1 MARDPLP
8 PGAYRVTREQ
18 LRAFT
23 LFDGVPD
30 ALSRDL
36 LKTMER
42 QPVPR
47 GEVVYARGD
56 TSREVYFVVRGE
68 FVGFMLSDT
77 GREVAVA
84 QMRPGNIFGD
94 TDALSG
100 GGRDFTVQAMTNA
113 EVLRVGHA
121 TFNQWVSEHPSI
133 SRNLL
138 GILSARAAPERH
150 PVQFRGAPC
159 RHAGAAETGRDLP
172 RPERLVSRWR
182 SGSGAKPLGDRRRGR
197 REPRGGEPGAVD
209 PGQGGSAGNRPPQAA
224 CGRSGRCRARPLT
237 AATPRTRR
245 IRRVCAACRA
255 R

>member
-138 GILSARAAPERH
+138 GILSARVRHLNDTLFSFAVHRVDTRVRLKLAEIFRAQNAWYPGGVLDPAPSHSVIAAE
-150 PVQFRGAPC
+150 VGAN
-159 RHAGAAETGRDLP
+159 REAVSRVLSTLAKAGLLETGR
-172 RPERLVSRWR
+172 RRLRV
-182 SGSGAKPLGDRRRGR
+182 
-197 REPRGGEPGAVD
+197 VD
-209 PGQGGSAGNRPPQAA
+209 PAGVER
-224 CGRSGRCRARPLT
+224 GL
-237 AATPRTRR
+237 
-245 IRRVCAACRA
+245 
-255 R
+255 